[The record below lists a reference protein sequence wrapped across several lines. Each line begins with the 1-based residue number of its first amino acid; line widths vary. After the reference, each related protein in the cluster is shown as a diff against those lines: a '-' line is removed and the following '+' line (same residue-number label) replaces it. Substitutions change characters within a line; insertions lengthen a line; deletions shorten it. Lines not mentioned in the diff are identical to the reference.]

1 MYSVRKA
8 VNYSFRNGKWM
19 LHSYS
24 FTDGSGKG
32 RTRKFPTVEA
42 AEAFALEQMDR
53 EGYNVAG
60 SMNYIVYCTIY
71 QGNKKIKRI
80 DR

>member
-1 MYSVRKA
+1 MDASQFVFYR
-8 VNYSFRNGKWM
+8 WE
-19 LHSYS
+19 
-24 FTDGSGKG
+24 G

-42 AEAFALEQMDR
+42 AETFASDQMNS
-53 EGYNVAG
+53 ECYNDAG
-60 SMNYIVYCTIY
+60 SYGYIVCCTIY

>member
-8 VNYSFRNGKWM
+8 INYVPRNGKWM
-19 LHSYS
+19 LHSLS
-24 FTDGSGKG
+24 FIDGKG

-42 AEAFALEQMDR
+42 AEAFALDQMNSDC
-53 EGYNVAG
+53 YNEAG
-60 SMNYIVYCTIY
+60 SQGYIVYCTIY